1 MENVVSAAKERHSWE
16 AQTSMANDANNSA
29 APSSDNRGRADVLEI
44 LLVLAR
50 RKKLILQI
58 TAGTTILAAIIVF
71 LAPKQYTAAATIL
84 PPQQNQSVVSSMLGQ
99 MAGAQALDLRDLG
112 LKNPSDVFVAMLK
125 SRTVEDALV
134 NRFDLRKV
142 YNVQR
147 YQDARRT
154 LEKRSEIDPEKE
166 GLISIQVSDRDP
178 ARAAAI
184 ANAWVEELR
193 ALSQGLA
200 LSEAAQRRAF
210 FEQKLAAEREEL
222 AKAEAA
228 MKAVEEKT
236 GVIQPDAQTRALIG
250 AVADVRAQ
258 IAAKQVQLQ
267 SLRSYGTD
275 NNPEV
280 KRAQRELAELQAQS
294 AKLSQMGRS
303 GPTAEEGNV
312 EVPTRRV
319 AGASLEYL
327 RVARDLKYHE
337 SLYDFLSRQL
347 EAARLDEANN
357 AVLVQVVDH
366 AVEPERKSSPQ
377 RLLVV
382 AVTAVLTFLVVCFAV
397 LVQEAVR
404 RRRED
409 PVEAARLAQLN
420 HYLRNPL

>member
-377 RLLVV
+377 RVLIV

>member
-1 MENVVSAAKERHSWE
+1 
-16 AQTSMANDANNSA
+16 MANDANNSA

-377 RLLVV
+377 RLLIV